1 MIIRTITC
9 HHAYNH
15 GAMLQAYALV
25 EYLRSLGH
33 DAAVIDYWPYYMPRN
48 KVNFDWV
55 PQKFDYWGLRNL
67 YRWLKKPYRQL
78 EQARHDCLDSFFN
91 QYILVT
97 ERKYNSID
105 ELRQEPP
112 IADLYIAGSDQIWNT
127 TFPNGSDLAFYLSF
141 GAPKRKVSYAAS
153 FATSTL
159 KEGSQDFV
167 QAQLKN
173 FDAISVREQS
183 GHAIL
188 ENLGYQGTV
197 VVDPVFLLNST
208 QWDTMT
214 ENEPDEKDDYIL
226 AYDFELR
233 NSSVGPVVKRLAA
246 LYDCQVYSVSPLRHR
261 YADKH
266 FVAISPNRFVSL
278 IKHARCVVSN
288 SFHGSAFSMIYNRD
302 FFVVNR
308 KDGLNVRMRDLL
320 NRYDL
325 SDRLISADFKDD
337 VLLRDINYEQ
347 VNQQL
352 KGDIDSSR
360 SFLLNQ
366 IELADA

>member
-15 GAMLQAYALV
+15 GAMLQAFALV
-25 EYLRSLGH
+25 EHLRSMGH
-33 DAAVIDYWPYYMPRN
+33 DAAVIDYWPYYMPRD
-48 KVNFDWV
+48 KVNFNWV
-55 PQKFDYWGLRNL
+55 PQRYDYWGVRSL
-67 YRWLKKPYRQL
+67 YKWLKKPYRQL

-91 QYILVT
+91 QYIPVT
-97 ERKYNSID
+97 EREYNSID
-105 ELRQEPP
+105 QLRQNPP
-112 IADLYIAGSDQIWNT
+112 VADLYIAGSDQIWNT

-153 FATSTL
+153 FATSAL

-167 QAQLKN
+167 KAQLKN

-183 GHAIL
+183 GLAIL
-188 ENLGYQGTV
+188 ESLGYKGTV
-197 VVDPVFLLNST
+197 VVDPVFLLNSS
-208 QWDTMT
+208 QWDAMT
-214 ENEPDEKDDYIL
+214 ENDLDGNEDYIL
-226 AYDFELR
+226 AYDFEKR
-233 NSSVGPVVKRLAA
+233 NSSVGPVAKRLTS
-246 LYDCQVYSVSPLRHR
+246 LFGCKIYSVSPFRHH
-261 YADKH
+261 YANKH
-266 FVAISPNRFVSL
+266 FVAVSPDKFVSL

-288 SFHGSAFSMIYNRD
+288 SFHGTAFSMIYKRD

-320 NRYDL
+320 NHYDL
-325 SDRLISADFKDD
+325 SDRLVSIDANDEM
-337 VLLRDINYEQ
+337 LQRGINYEQ

-352 KGDIDSSR
+352 KRDIDSSK

-366 IELADA
+366 IELANV